1 MEQKYSSKLDLIRC
15 PAFSHTNVM
24 RSIHPNKSI
33 CDIFMWNFDFK
44 SLIRAHF
51 SKGKKKSKGRRYFSH
66 QLQEGFRYVQ
76 STVRPHFQSGVIL
89 QVSGA
94 AGDVSEP
101 EGLVLDGNVST
112 AKASLKI

>member
-51 SKGKKKSKGRRYFSH
+51 SKEKKNLKGEDTFPISYKKDLDMYRAPLGPTS
-66 QLQEGFRYVQ
+66 
-76 STVRPHFQSGVIL
+76 S
-89 QVSGA
+89 
-94 AGDVSEP
+94 
-101 EGLVLDGNVST
+101 LVLSFKSVVQ
-112 AKASLKI
+112 LEM